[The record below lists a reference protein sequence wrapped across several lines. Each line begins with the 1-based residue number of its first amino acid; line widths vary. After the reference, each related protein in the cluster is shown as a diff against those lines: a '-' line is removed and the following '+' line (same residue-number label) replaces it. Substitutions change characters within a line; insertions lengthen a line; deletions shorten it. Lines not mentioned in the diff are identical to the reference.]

1 LTCSLVGGRA
11 SSGLPLQRSLSA
23 ACARGVNYARTTSLE
38 NFLNARVNRR
48 YPPPA
53 FTAPLIRKQKF
64 SLSLCLTFCT
74 LTVPALGRTLK
85 K

>member
-1 LTCSLVGGRA
+1 VR
-11 SSGLPLQRSLSA
+11 
-23 ACARGVNYARTTSLE
+23 
-38 NFLNARVNRR
+38 FNRR